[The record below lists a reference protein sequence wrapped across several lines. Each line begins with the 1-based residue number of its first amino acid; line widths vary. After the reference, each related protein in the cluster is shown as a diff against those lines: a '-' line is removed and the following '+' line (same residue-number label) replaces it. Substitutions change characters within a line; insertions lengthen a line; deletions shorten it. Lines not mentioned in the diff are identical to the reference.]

1 MIQNLCN
8 SVLCGSFIL
17 LKKIQE
23 MEKKPEVREIRSY
36 FELMEQKLQG
46 LEAKKAKI
54 LTTASTL
61 LKDFCAKY
69 LSRTY

>member
-23 MEKKPEVREIRSY
+23 MEKKPKVREIRSY

-46 LEAKKAKI
+46 LEAKRAKI
-54 LTTASTL
+54 WTTSSTL